1 MSKNINIIYITHS
14 EKKPSG
20 GGKIIYKHCE
30 NINSLKNTLSSEIIH
45 IKKKRLVSGLVQL
58 KKNSNFIM
66 KNIQGG
72 KLMISR

>member
-30 NINSLKNTLSSEIIH
+30 IINSLKNTLSSEIIH
-45 IKKKRLVSGLVQL
+45 IKKKKTSKWIGSI
-58 KKNSNFIM
+58 KKKFKIYNEKF
-66 KNIQGG
+66 
-72 KLMISR
+72 